1 MAIKTNSDKI
11 VAIHLNAPKRLPCN
25 VGFTGQG
32 ISCLNATDTRSKIQ
46 TRYSR
51 PAGKLADTETGYEM
65 LKKIIAAAICG
76 VFVASVS
83 GEADAAGPA
92 GFARGFGAAEKAQ
105 VLAVEASANKGLR
118 FGDCLL
124 VAGQCAPRA
133 AISLTEARRKDLLR
147 VNKAVNEPMQALDD
161 FFGSFDTDKSVPAFM
176 QAENCGDC
184 ATIKRQELIHRGW
197 PSHALRIGYALGN
210 DGSLQKVLIVETAKG
225 GIVLGNGS
233 YNASAASEIT
243 L

>member
-1 MAIKTNSDKI
+1 M
-11 VAIHLNAPKRLPCN
+11 PEGGRY
-25 VGFTGQG
+25 
-32 ISCLNATDTRSKIQ
+32 RSKLQ
-46 TRYSR
+46 KRYSR

-92 GFARGFGAAEKAQ
+92 GFARGFASAEKAQ
-105 VLAVEASANKGLR
+105 AMAVEASASKGLR

-161 FFGSFDTDKSVPAFM
+161 FFGSFDSNNSVPAFM
-176 QAENCGDC
+176 QADNCGDC

-197 PSHALRIGYALGN
+197 PSHALRIGYALGD

-225 GIVLGNGS
+225 GVVLGNGS
-233 YNASAASEIT
+233 RNASPAASGIT